1 MNQGILPLA
10 QTIYTLAKKAGLVT
24 SGGFEDLFPEIKL
37 LKTVKRDQLI
47 KLLVLYSIDHQK
59 GMMLDWK
66 FSAEDV
72 VFNVKSL
79 LPEFDIQSL
88 GEKQVSGDWFE
99 TIKVEGQEYSF
110 IQEKAMVYEVVKP
123 INSHL
128 EKKGLAFITPANSDD
143 NIYFLLVDLET
154 VPQFEMLGFYLA

>member
-1 MNQGILPLA
+1 MSQA
-10 QTIYTLAKKAGLVT
+10 QNIYTLAKKAGLVA
-24 SGGFEDLFPEIKL
+24 GGSLEDLFPEEKL
-37 LKTVKRDQLI
+37 LGIVKQDQLVKI
-47 KLLVLYSIDHQK
+47 LVLYSVDHQK

-72 VFNVKSL
+72 VFNVLSL
-79 LPEFDIQSL
+79 LPDLDIQSL

-110 IQEKAMVYEVVKP
+110 IQEKAMVYEVIKP

-128 EKKGLAFITPANSDD
+128 EKKGLAFITPTNSDD
-143 NIYFLLVDLET
+143 NIYFLLVARET
-154 VPQFEMLGFYLA
+154 VPEFEALGFYLA